1 MAFKVIGLLGCD
13 SGSLVLVFLLLRLLV
28 WAVPGRSGW
37 VVNRLV
43 LASTAVG
50 EKGLLGMAELLVGVR
65 VLREIGRHHRVEIRS
80 RIGAREGEL
89 VAWYHWH
96 YWVRLLE
103 APVIG
108 HNSRRMLL
116 LHINSHR
123 VLLK

>member
-1 MAFKVIGLLGCD
+1 
-13 SGSLVLVFLLLRLLV
+13 VLVFLLFLLIV
-28 WAVPGRSGW
+28 WAVLGRSGW

-43 LASTAVG
+43 LASTEVG
-50 EKGLLGMAELLVGVR
+50 VKGLLGMAELLVGVR
-65 VLREIGRHHRVEIRS
+65 VLREVGRHHRVEIRR

-89 VAWYHWH
+89 MAWNHWH
-96 YWVRLLE
+96 NWVRLLE

-116 LHINSHR
+116 LHIHCHR